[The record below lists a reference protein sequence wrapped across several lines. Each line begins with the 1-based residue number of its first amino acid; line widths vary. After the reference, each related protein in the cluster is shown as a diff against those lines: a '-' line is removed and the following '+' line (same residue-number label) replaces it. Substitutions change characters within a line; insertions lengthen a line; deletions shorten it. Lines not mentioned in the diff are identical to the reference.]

1 MEGANQDLL
10 KNVDTNPI
18 QGGVERDGVFLL
30 EIYFSSSVSVLNP
43 CLWCCPWEVCGCMGQ
58 GAMGMGARDGWFNN
72 SLLEI

>member
-43 CLWCCPWEVCGCMGQ
+43 CL
-58 GAMGMGARDGWFNN
+58 
-72 SLLEI
+72 